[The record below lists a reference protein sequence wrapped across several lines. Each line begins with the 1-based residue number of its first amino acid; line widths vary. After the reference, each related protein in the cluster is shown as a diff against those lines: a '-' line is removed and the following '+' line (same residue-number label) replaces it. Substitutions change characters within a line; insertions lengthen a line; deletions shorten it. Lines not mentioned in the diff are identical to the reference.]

1 MVVNMIFSTQQKIEI
16 YKGKKVMV
24 LYNLRIKFDFR
35 IEFKRNPILIQVL
48 FNGIEVDNF
57 N

>member
-1 MVVNMIFSTQQKIEI
+1 MIFSTQQKIEI